1 MDHIFYNLSNR
12 LNKVKT
18 LSYIFGFESPMSND
32 PRVSKYIDILD
43 FVKKLSAPNKRKGIK

>member
-18 LSYIFGFESPMSND
+18 LSYIFGFESPLSND
-32 PRVSKYIDILD
+32 PRVSKYVDVLD
-43 FVKKLSAPNKRKGIK
+43 FVKKLRAPNKRKGIK